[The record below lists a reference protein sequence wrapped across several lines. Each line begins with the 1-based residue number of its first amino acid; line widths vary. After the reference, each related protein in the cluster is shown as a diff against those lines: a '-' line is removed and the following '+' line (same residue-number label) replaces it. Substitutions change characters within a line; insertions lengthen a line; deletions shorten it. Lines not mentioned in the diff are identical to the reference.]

1 MLKFLFKNKINVELS
16 IKQYKL
22 NLRNPFGTAHSVTTT
37 RTNALIE
44 IKVEDISGFGE
55 CGLPP
60 KKPLCYL
67 ADYNDIETY
76 FNGWIKEIDEKQKQF
91 SQQESYHYDAFN
103 KILNKEYFKELRK
116 EINDQ
121 QQQQQQSVY
130 QFLFECLDNCK
141 ENSKDYSYASR
152 CAIEM
157 ALLDGWGKFLKQ
169 PIYKLINIPESESLK
184 PFYYTISMCPTM
196 EEIMDSTDFG
206 SKYTGF
212 LKIKLDADVEKGMNI
227 IDSVQKR
234 LLSNSKSI
242 SKISVDANSS
252 WTPIVARKY
261 LEKLSPMANIISMV
275 EQPFPIET
283 LKTINQDQK
292 IDVQHLNEWI
302 SIKKEYQ
309 DKGLLIFA
317 DESIC
322 TEKDLDGLVQLVHGV
337 NVKLEKTGGI
347 RAGLSTLLKAKEMG
361 LKTWIGSMVAS
372 SLNVSAA
379 AHLLCSSSDFGGDL
393 DGGLL
398 IDDKTQLFEN
408 DAFRLLDNGL
418 IKMNSN
424 NYGVGVTFKNK

>member
-1 MLKFLFKNKINVELS
+1 MN
-16 IKQYKL
+16 
-22 NLRNPFGTAHSVTTT
+22 G
-37 RTNALIE
+37 
-44 IKVEDISGFGE
+44 
-55 CGLPP
+55 
-60 KKPLCYL
+60 
-67 ADYNDIETY
+67 DY
-76 FNGWIKEIDEKQKQF
+76 
-91 SQQESYHYDAFN
+91 
-103 KILNKEYFKELRK
+103 
-116 EINDQ
+116 
-121 QQQQQQSVY
+121 QQSVY

-234 LLSNSKSI
+234 LLNNNSTRTI

-252 WTPIVARKY
+252 WTPSVARKY
-261 LEKLSPMANIISMV
+261 LEKLSPMADLISMV

-283 LKTINQDQK
+283 LKTVNKDQK
-292 IDVQHLNEWI
+292 IDIQHLNEWV

-337 NVKLEKTGGI
+337 NIKLEKTGGI
-347 RAGLSTLLKAKEMG
+347 RPGLSTLLKAKELG

-379 AHLLCSSSDFGGDL
+379 AHLLCSLSDFGGDL

-398 IDDKTQLFEN
+398 IDDATQLFEN
-408 DAFRLLDNGL
+408 DAFQLLDNGL

-424 NYGVGVTFKNK
+424 NYGVGVTLKK